1 MSTDVPSYQTLLKN
15 GTPKPEIR
23 EISLI
28 HRLYEILFCSEST
41 QLNLIFHDVV
51 VWSLVFP
58 NPYSY
63 MGFWNIEA
71 IKTTKYWRSLDPVG
85 KSFFLRVSVVW
96 TYLHT
101 GFVSIFIHSIDQ
113 GLSTMMYFFN
123 SCSGRKVRIFDARVR
138 RWLWRHMIIDKY
150 VVTYMDLIGNAQ

>member
-1 MSTDVPSYQTLLKN
+1 MDDRGSYTVNGETADSAVVLYGQAAFYAFIKHFMSTDVPSYQTLLKN

-63 MGFWNIEA
+63 MGF
-71 IKTTKYWRSLDPVG
+71 
-85 KSFFLRVSVVW
+85 
-96 TYLHT
+96 
-101 GFVSIFIHSIDQ
+101 
-113 GLSTMMYFFN
+113 
-123 SCSGRKVRIFDARVR
+123 
-138 RWLWRHMIIDKY
+138 
-150 VVTYMDLIGNAQ
+150 